1 VSAEMI
7 EENIET
13 GMSAI
18 RQHLE
23 ALRLKAR
30 H

>member
-18 RQHLE
+18 RQRLE

>member
-1 VSAEMI
+1 MI

-13 GMSAI
+13 RMSAI